1 MKSSL
6 VKAYLC
12 NQVDNEPEEGCFLLE
27 LLVFVFSGQCIG
39 LAEAVYRRSC
49 ALCIYIL
56 LALEEVWLLKLGRF
70 LSYQQLSSLIAVGV
84 CPVAICVGQFVKL
97 LSFSEKKNL
106 ELDLKGRNEE
116 LKHAEL
122 SLKTSEKGLT

>member
-56 LALEEVWLLKLGRF
+56 LALEGRGLAFKIGEVSF
-70 LSYQQLSSLIAVGV
+70 LSAAQLAHSCGSLPCSHLCGS
-84 CPVAICVGQFVKL
+84 IC
-97 LSFSEKKNL
+97 
-106 ELDLKGRNEE
+106 
-116 LKHAEL
+116 
-122 SLKTSEKGLT
+122 